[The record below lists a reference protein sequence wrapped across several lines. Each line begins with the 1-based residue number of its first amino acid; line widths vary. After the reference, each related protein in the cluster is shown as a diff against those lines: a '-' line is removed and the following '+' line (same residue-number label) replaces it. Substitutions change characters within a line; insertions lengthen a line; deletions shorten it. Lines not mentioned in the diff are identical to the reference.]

1 MAKVD
6 FDNMRD
12 QIRTGDLIPY
22 LGAGALDTVTHKVNG
37 NPIPADSDSLI
48 LAMTGGTPMAPR
60 LMYEFPRAAM
70 HMENKKGRSFIERFL
85 QGVYADADW
94 TQSSL
99 HSQLAALEPPYVIDT
114 NRDTQMPLV
123 YETKPHTLIVGVAR
137 IAAHPLRFD
146 IYQFDNGEYREIAQ
160 EEVDASLPVLFKPLG
175 CPLPKPSYIASDADF
190 VDYITELMGGFAIP
204 TWLKSYRQN
213 KQYVFL
219 GMRFT
224 RDTERMIM
232 KDMIYAANSELAG
245 YAFIAEP
252 TDKERRFLDKQNVQI
267 IEQDW
272 QALFS
277 DVAESSLPDMAAV

>member
-1 MAKVD
+1 MGSID
-6 FDNMRD
+6 FE
-12 QIRTGDLIPY
+12 QIIEGFQSGSLVPY
-22 LGAGALDTVTHKVNG
+22 LGAGALKNVTHKVNG
-37 NPIPADSDSLI
+37 SAIPADSDSLI

-70 HMENKKGRSFIERFL
+70 HMENKKGRSYIERFL
-85 QGVYADADW
+85 QTTYADDNW
-94 TQSSL
+94 SESSL
-99 HSQLAALEPPYVIDT
+99 HAKLSQILPPYIIDT
-114 NRDTQMPLV
+114 NRDTQLPAM
-123 YETKPHTLIVGVAR
+123 YANIPHTLIVGVAR
-137 IAAHPLRFD
+137 IAAHPHRFD
-146 IYQFDNGEYREIAQ
+146 IYQCDQGEYKAIEQ
-160 EEVDASLPVLFKPLG
+160 EQVDASLPVIFKPLG

-232 KDMIYAANSELAG
+232 KDMIYAAHPDKAG
-245 YAFIAEP
+245 WAFIADP
-252 TDKERRFLDKQNVQI
+252 TDKERRFLAKQNVEI

-272 QALFS
+272 ETLFSGAANQALE
-277 DVAESSLPDMAAV
+277 ESI